1 MMIARFVCWL
11 WNNTTLFFSLVSHA
25 YTVFD
30 IKTPFAPYHRVM
42 YLYFLDANFVI
53 LNLAVHTVRAR

>member
-1 MMIARFVCWL
+1 
-11 WNNTTLFFSLVSHA
+11 
-25 YTVFD
+25 
-30 IKTPFAPYHRVM
+30 M